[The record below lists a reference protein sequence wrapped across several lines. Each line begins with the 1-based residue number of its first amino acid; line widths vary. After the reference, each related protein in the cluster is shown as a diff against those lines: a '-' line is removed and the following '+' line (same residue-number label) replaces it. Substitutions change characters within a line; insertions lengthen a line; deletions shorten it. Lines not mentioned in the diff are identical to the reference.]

1 MKDYTYTQAMQRLE
15 AILAQLEEG
24 SSNVDTLADLVKEA
38 TELVKFCR
46 AKLRKTEDE
55 VQNAFEGM
63 SWKIWKNNYISYS
76 IGIQCKSADLA
87 NHLLLD
93 RLQKFTR
100 DAHQN
105 VLVNARNSN

>member
-24 SSNVDTLADLVKEA
+24 SSNVDTLAELVKEA

-63 SWKIWKNNYISYS
+63 
-76 IGIQCKSADLA
+76 G
-87 NHLLLD
+87 
-93 RLQKFTR
+93 
-100 DAHQN
+100 
-105 VLVNARNSN
+105 

>member
-38 TELVKFCR
+38 AELVKFCR

-63 SWKIWKNNYISYS
+63 S
-76 IGIQCKSADLA
+76 
-87 NHLLLD
+87 
-93 RLQKFTR
+93 
-100 DAHQN
+100 
-105 VLVNARNSN
+105 

>member
-38 TELVKFCR
+38 AELVKFCR

-55 VQNAFEGM
+55 VQNTFEGM
-63 SWKIWKNNYISYS
+63 
-76 IGIQCKSADLA
+76 G
-87 NHLLLD
+87 
-93 RLQKFTR
+93 
-100 DAHQN
+100 
-105 VLVNARNSN
+105 

>member
-38 TELVKFCR
+38 AELVKLCR

-63 SWKIWKNNYISYS
+63 
-76 IGIQCKSADLA
+76 G
-87 NHLLLD
+87 
-93 RLQKFTR
+93 
-100 DAHQN
+100 
-105 VLVNARNSN
+105 